1 MAPGKQRLLD
11 RQPDPCPLPGLSW
24 PQGQPGTHRLLETGT
39 ITAGQGGG
47 LWRGLG
53 VSASCA
59 GLPVVGRAGR
69 SRPGAR
75 EWGLWRPLTA
85 QPLQLGAWRQK
96 RGHWGQAPLH
106 PCRLSTQE
114 APAPPCQM
122 RPLACQARVP
132 GVLCSARLALVTEQP
147 GPTAQT
153 SMTAAPALG
162 LGGHRRGQGSPAGG
176 QNRDSP
182 GQYQPLLLT
191 PSGEPSAQHPPGTP
205 PGSRCHEP
213 AGLISNGGGKDTQQ
227 ALVARARLR
236 STCLPSQT
244 EGEGEPLPPES
255 LQLAE
260 PQKT

>member
-1 MAPGKQRLLD
+1 MERPGCIGKL
-11 RQPDPCPLPGLSW
+11 
-24 PQGQPGTHRLLETGT
+24 
-39 ITAGQGGG
+39 
-47 LWRGLG
+47 RGLTCSG
-53 VSASCA
+53 KSRKKPPRSQRVGTVEATCCPAPAA
-59 GLPVVGRAGR
+59 GSLEAEERAR
-69 SRPGAR
+69 
-75 EWGLWRPLTA
+75 
-85 QPLQLGAWRQK
+85 
-96 RGHWGQAPLH
+96 GQAPLH

-227 ALVARARLR
+227 ALVARARLW